1 MPPLEYPS
9 SPDNLQSWAR
19 LAGVLSVLTVI
30 GGGFGEAYVPS
41 VITGVGGRRRHGEER
56 SRQRVTLPLELRR
69 LPAGGA
75 VRRGTDTGRLGLVR
89 PVHRT
94 LALGMVVFRIIS
106 TCGFAAAMM
115 LWFGALST
123 LKGSGTLAVY
133 PREQL
138 DALVYALLRISG
150 FGRALFSMF
159 YGVANVIFAWLIY
172 RSAYIPRLF
181 GVGFAIMGIGFTL
194 RTFLLVLAPTYVS
207 PLLLVVA
214 GWCSRRSSCG
224 CSCGASTARSGRRVR
239 TRHDLTQLTRLPRF
253 VRARVTCA
261 SFNFTR
267 RS

>member
-1 MPPLEYPS
+1 
-9 SPDNLQSWAR
+9 
-19 LAGVLSVLTVI
+19 
-30 GGGFGEAYVPS
+30 
-41 VITGVGGRRRHGEER
+41 
-56 SRQRVTLPLELRR
+56 
-69 LPAGGA
+69 
-75 VRRGTDTGRLGLVR
+75 
-89 PVHRT
+89 VHRT
-94 LALGMVVFRIIS
+94 LALGMVVCRIIS

-194 RTFLLVLAPTYVS
+194 RTFLLVLAPTYAS

-214 GWCSRRSSCG
+214 GVVFPPFVVWLLVRG
-224 CSCGASTARSGRRVR
+224 VDVQKWQAR
-239 TRHDLTQLTRLPRF
+239 TH
-253 VRARVTCA
+253 AA
-261 SFNFTR
+261 
-267 RS
+267 